1 MYNQMHEILHINVA
15 CGHARYEKSEDK
27 NIEDTRQRADKQM
40 YENKMRMKQAAGNGS
55 GR

>member
-40 YENKMRMKQAAGNGS
+40 YENKMRMKQAAGNES